1 MMDWPSKS
9 LIRGNLY
16 FVPSNATKGWK
27 KLCEV
32 CNKGFA
38 DLPKHMKTHE
48 NKVEEEKMDQTK
60 TELVSNKEF
69 IELYRNRINR
79 NGEGR
84 VSKTAQLYTVG
95 RK

>member
-1 MMDWPSKS
+1 
-9 LIRGNLY
+9 
-16 FVPSNATKGWK
+16 
-27 KLCEV
+27 
-32 CNKGFA
+32 
-38 DLPKHMKTHE
+38 MKTHE

-60 TELVSNKEF
+60 TELVSNEEF